1 MKADIHPQ
9 WFPEAQFVCRSCN
22 TVYVVGA
29 AVASLNTEICANCHP
44 FFTGEQRI
52 VDTEG
57 QVDRFYKKLEART
70 QYQSKVAEREAAKAS
85 PDQPIAMLGLG
96 GRIENPLIDAG
107 LDSIAKVVAKL
118 ESGDDALL
126 AIEGIGRKS
135 VIDLKKRLRSRGFL
149 PEEPVAAPTEGEAA

>member
-1 MKADIHPQ
+1 MKAQGHPKY
-9 WFPEAQFVCRSCN
+9 FANATVVCSCGN
-22 TVYVVGA
+22 TWTTGSTREHISTDV
-29 AVASLNTEICANCHP
+29 CFKCHP

-70 QYQSKVAEREAAKAS
+70 QHQAKAAEREAAKAS

-96 GRIENPLIDAG
+96 ARIENPLAEAG
-107 LDSIAKVVAKL
+107 LDTISKVVAKL
-118 ESGDDALL
+118 ESGDEALL

-149 PEEPVAAPTEGEAA
+149 PEEPAAAPVEGESA